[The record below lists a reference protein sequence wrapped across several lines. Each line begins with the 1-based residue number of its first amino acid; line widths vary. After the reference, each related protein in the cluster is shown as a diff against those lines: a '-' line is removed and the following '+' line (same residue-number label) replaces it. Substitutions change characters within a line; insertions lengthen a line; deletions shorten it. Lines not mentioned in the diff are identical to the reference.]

1 MILIANDKYKGTI
14 SAERAARII
23 ADALGRDRCVLTPMA
38 DGGEGTAQVLA
49 SSTPWQ
55 CCGKWHYNKFT
66 REAAID
72 SSAVIGLQQI
82 DRRTHNILTATS
94 APLGEALNAIADA
107 GAVRIYLGVGGTA
120 TCDGGEGML
129 DALSPNHNWREMIV
143 GLCDVAVPLADAL
156 MFAPQKGATSADLPL
171 LMEQL
176 KRVQQRF
183 GGVSQWDGAGG
194 GIGYALASALGC
206 KCVSGAQFVLK
217 HYNID
222 WQNIDLVITGEG
234 RIDAQT
240 SRGKVVSEVQAAAKA
255 HGVRCIAI
263 GGCVDPAMCSTDV
276 IDASQYLADMPLTPE
291 VAEKRLRLAAES
303 LVNC

>member
-1 MILIANDKYKGTI
+1 MILIANDKFKGTL
-14 SAERAARII
+14 SAEQAANII
-23 ADALGRDRCVLTPMA
+23 ADVLGRSKCVITPMA
-38 DGGEGTAQVLA
+38 DGGEGTAKVIGA
-49 SSTPWQ
+49 CSPWQ
-55 CCGKWHYNKFT
+55 CQGKWYYNPLT
-66 REAAID
+66 HEAAVD
-72 SSAVIGLQQI
+72 SSTAIGLQQI
-82 DRRTHNILTATS
+82 DRTTHNILTATS
-94 APLGEALNAIADA
+94 APLGELLNEIADA

-156 MFAPQKGATSADLPL
+156 MFAPQKGAMPADLPL
-171 LMEQL
+171 LMERL
-176 KRVQQRF
+176 KRVQHRF

-222 WQNIDLVITGEG
+222 WQDIDLVITGEG

-263 GGCVDPAMCSTDV
+263 GGCVDPALRSADV

-291 VAEKRLRLAAES
+291 VAEMRLRLAAEA